1 MPALHFFS
9 FLGFVGAWGYK
20 KCVSTFRVLG
30 DAIAREAE
38 ILFLTVFHHTQEC
51 LGHWPVL
58 FSLPS
63 SRHQDEY
70 QDSMETATSSL
81 MQAVIMAMPWS
92 EQLESADSQARSLD
106 SKSCTALA
114 LAQLEMLLGNIL
126 NACQGL
132 ASEFQVSCS
141 ESESRVGTSAS
152 GALESLAP

>member
-1 MPALHFFS
+1 MPALHFFFS

-38 ILFLTVFHHTQEC
+38 ILFLTVFHHPRVPWPF

-63 SRHQDEY
+63 SRHQDEN
-70 QDSMETATSSL
+70 QDSMETATPSW
-81 MQAVIMAMPWS
+81 MQAVIIAMPWS

-106 SKSCTALA
+106 S
-114 LAQLEMLLGNIL
+114 N
-126 NACQGL
+126 
-132 ASEFQVSCS
+132 F
-141 ESESRVGTSAS
+141 
-152 GALESLAP
+152 